1 MGGRETVEVIHP
13 EGPEAKEE
21 GESCVKDL
29 PRCKYS
35 SGWHVHV
42 DEHNT
47 SQVVSR
53 VYLGMQCLTYLQ
65 EW

>member
-1 MGGRETVEVIHP
+1 MEVMHP

-21 GESCVKDL
+21 GEKLCKGSAK
-29 PRCKYS
+29 CKYS
-35 SGWHVHV
+35 LGWHVDV

-53 VYLGMQCLTYLQ
+53 VYLKMQFLIYLQ

>member
-1 MGGRETVEVIHP
+1 MEVIHP

-21 GESCVKDL
+21 GESCVKNL

-35 SGWHVHV
+35 SGWHVDV

-47 SQVVSR
+47 SEVVSR
-53 VYLGMQCLTYLQ
+53 AYLNMQC
-65 EW
+65 